1 MIRLPDELAVF
12 VKTEKTYQRNR
23 CLSLQMTLYSS
34 NLFGENMSL
43 FITNSAQVK
52 AVSWAVNPINGTSVL
67 RVILQETQKTDL
79 GENEV
84 TYDNKTKT
92 KSLPGCV
99 AHLLVAY

>member
-1 MIRLPDELAVF
+1 MADR
-12 VKTEKTYQRNR
+12 
-23 CLSLQMTLYSS
+23 
-34 NLFGENMSL
+34 
-43 FITNSAQVK
+43 
-52 AVSWAVNPINGTSVL
+52 AVNPINGTSVL

-84 TYDNKTKT
+84 TYDNKTIT

>member
-1 MIRLPDELAVF
+1 MVGLDFPYLLPI
-12 VKTEKTYQRNR
+12 
-23 CLSLQMTLYSS
+23 LSY
-34 NLFGENMSL
+34 
-43 FITNSAQVK
+43 
-52 AVSWAVNPINGTSVL
+52 WAVNPINGTSVL

>member
-1 MIRLPDELAVF
+1 MTR
-12 VKTEKTYQRNR
+12 
-23 CLSLQMTLYSS
+23 SLGKNQ
-34 NLFGENMSL
+34 
-43 FITNSAQVK
+43 
-52 AVSWAVNPINGTSVL
+52 SWAVNPINGTSVL

>member
-1 MIRLPDELAVF
+1 MKKEAALSTLECLLIDPAKLP
-12 VKTEKTYQRNR
+12 THW
-23 CLSLQMTLYSS
+23 
-34 NLFGENMSL
+34 G
-43 FITNSAQVK
+43 
-52 AVSWAVNPINGTSVL
+52 AVNPINGTSVL

>member
-1 MIRLPDELAVF
+1 MINDDTSRV
-12 VKTEKTYQRNR
+12 
-23 CLSLQMTLYSS
+23 TLR
-34 NLFGENMSL
+34 
-43 FITNSAQVK
+43 
-52 AVSWAVNPINGTSVL
+52 AVNPINGTSVL

-84 TYDNKTKT
+84 TYDNKTIT